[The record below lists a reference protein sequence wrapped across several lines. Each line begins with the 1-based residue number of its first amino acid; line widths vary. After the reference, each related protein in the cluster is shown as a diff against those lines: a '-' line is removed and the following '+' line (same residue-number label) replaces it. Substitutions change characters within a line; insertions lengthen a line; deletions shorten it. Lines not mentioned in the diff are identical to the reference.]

1 MREVPLILIADDRPD
16 SVELIRDLLAMEG
29 YQVVT
34 ASDGEQALGRIRARL
49 PDLVLL
55 DLNMPRLNGYE
66 VCIELKADPQTADI
80 PVLMV
85 TGWAEPEQRVKG
97 LQLGAEDYLIKPFDS
112 DELLARVGARIRAKK
127 ESDGL
132 RRAQKAIQA
141 TFERYVPSHVV
152 ERMLLDPT
160 QVRLGGQKQEV
171 TVLFADLRGYTGLAE
186 VLPPER
192 LVDVL
197 NGHLTMAA
205 QAILAYEGTI
215 SQYAGDLIMAIFNA
229 PLAQA
234 DHALRAVAAGW
245 KLKRDMLAYHR
256 RLPDDLR
263 MDFGVGIAS
272 GEALVGNIGASELL
286 HYTAVGDTVNLA
298 QRLEELASG
307 GEILLTESTWRLVR
321 DKVRADARGVVPVR
335 GRTEPV
341 TVYALDGLCQQRA
354 PVGPPLSRR
363 VAEPSGV
370 KVDDIVS

>member
-1 MREVPLILIADDRPD
+1 MSEAPLILIADDRPD

-34 ASDGEQALGRIRARL
+34 AFDGEQALDRIRAHL

-66 VCIELKADPQTADI
+66 VCVELKADPRTAEI

-97 LQLGAEDYLIKPFDS
+97 LQLGAEDYVIKPFDTG
-112 DELLARVGARIRAKK
+112 ELLARVQARIRAKE
-127 ESDGL
+127 ESDRL
-132 RRAQKAIQA
+132 RRTQRAIRA
-141 TFERYVPSHVV
+141 TFERYVPPHVV
-152 ERMLLDPT
+152 ERMLLDPS

-186 VLPPER
+186 ALPPEH

-197 NGHLTMAA
+197 NGHLTVAA
-205 QAILAYEGTI
+205 KAILAYDGTI

-229 PLAQA
+229 PLSQA

-245 KLKRDMLAYHR
+245 KLRQSMLAYHR
-256 RLPDDLR
+256 QLPDDLR

-272 GEALVGNIGASELL
+272 GEALVGNIGARELL

-298 QRLEELASG
+298 QRLEESASG
-307 GEILLTESTWRLVR
+307 GEILLTESTWQLVG
-321 DKVRADARGVVPVR
+321 DSVRADARGALPVR

-341 TVYALDGLCQQRA
+341 TVYALSGLCQQRTPA
-354 PVGPPLSRR
+354 LAQHSRQPVGPL
-363 VAEPSGV
+363 GI
-370 KVDDIVS
+370 KVNDVVS

>member
-1 MREVPLILIADDRPD
+1 MSEAPLVLIADDRAD

-34 ASDGEQALGRIRARL
+34 AFDGEQALGRIRDHL

-66 VCIELKADPQTADI
+66 VCAELKADPLTAEI

-112 DELLARVGARIRAKK
+112 DELLARVQARIRAKQ
-127 ESDGL
+127 ESDRL
-132 RRAQKAIQA
+132 RQAQRAIRA
-141 TFERYVPSHVV
+141 TFERYVPPHVV
-152 ERMLLDPT
+152 ERMLLDPAH
-160 QVRLGGQKQEV
+160 VRLGGQQQEV

-186 VLPPER
+186 TLAPER

-197 NGHLTMAA
+197 NGHLTVAA
-205 QAILAYEGTI
+205 KAILAYEGTI
-215 SQYAGDLIMAIFNA
+215 SQYAGDLIMAMFNA
-229 PLAQA
+229 PLPQP

-245 KLKRDMLAYHR
+245 RLKRRMLAYHR
-256 RLPDDLR
+256 RLPDELR

-272 GEALVGNIGASELL
+272 GEALVGNIGARELL
-286 HYTAVGDTVNLA
+286 HYTAIGDTVNLA
-298 QRLEELASG
+298 QRLEELADG
-307 GEILLTESTWRLVR
+307 GEILLTEKTWRLVH
-321 DKVRADARGVVPVR
+321 DKVRADARGPVSVR

-341 TVYALDGLCQQRA
+341 TVYALCGLCQQRA
-354 PVGPPLSRR
+354 LAGPPPSRR
-363 VAEPSGV
+363 VAEPSGI
-370 KVDDIVS
+370 KLDDIVS

>member
-1 MREVPLILIADDRPD
+1 MSEAPLILIADDRPD

-34 ASDGEQALGRIRARL
+34 AFDGEQALGSIRTHL

-66 VCIELKADPQTADI
+66 VCVELKADPQTAEI

-97 LQLGAEDYLIKPFDS
+97 LQLGAEDYLIKPFDT
-112 DELLARVGARIRAKK
+112 DELLARVQARIRAKHA
-127 ESDGL
+127 SDRL
-132 RRAQKAIQA
+132 RRSQQAIRA
-141 TFERYVPSHVV
+141 TFERYVPPHVV
-152 ERMLLDPT
+152 ERMLLDPA
-160 QVRLGGQKQEV
+160 QVSLGGQKQEV

-186 VLPPER
+186 ALPPER

-197 NGHLTMAA
+197 NGHLTVAA
-205 QAILAYEGTI
+205 KAILAYEGTI

-229 PLAQA
+229 PLSQA

-245 KLKRDMLAYHR
+245 KLKRNMLAYHQQ
-256 RLPDDLR
+256 LPDDLR

-272 GEALVGNIGASELL
+272 GEALVGNIGAKELL

-298 QRLEELASG
+298 QRLEELANG
-307 GEILLTESTWRLVR
+307 GEILLTESTWQLVC
-321 DKVRADARGVVPVR
+321 DKVRADARGSVAVR
-335 GRTEPV
+335 GRSEPV
-341 TVYALDGLCQQRA
+341 TVYMLDGLCQQRTLA
-354 PVGPPLSRR
+354 DPPRPR
-363 VAEPSGV
+363 QAVAASGIE
-370 KVDDIVS
+370 VDDVVR